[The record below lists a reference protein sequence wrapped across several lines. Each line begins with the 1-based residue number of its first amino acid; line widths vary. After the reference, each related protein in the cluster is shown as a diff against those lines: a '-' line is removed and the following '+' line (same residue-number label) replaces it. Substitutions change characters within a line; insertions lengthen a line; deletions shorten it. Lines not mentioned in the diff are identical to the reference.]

1 MKEPVVELN
10 QVQLKAD
17 RGGYVFRDLN
27 LTIENGESIVITG
40 PSGSGKTMLAQMLV
54 GLRFASGGTVKLFG
68 NEIKPRKKRLIR
80 KTRRMIGGVGGSFG
94 LLPLFTVAENIT
106 LPLVIGA
113 ERKKLVKERL
123 VRVLSEFSL
132 LKLANK
138 YPRHLTRVEDYLAQ
152 FARAAV
158 ANQPLIIIDEPL
170 AGLDKKNYER
180 ISNFLVKVALSGRS
194 MLILVSEPPTREIPN
209 SRVLRFTNGGVE

>member
-1 MKEPVVELN
+1 MKEPVVELD

-27 LTIENGESIVITG
+27 LTIESGESVIISG

-54 GLRFASGGTVKLFG
+54 GLRFASAGTVKLFG
-68 NEIKPRKKRLIR
+68 HEIRPRRKRLIR

-94 LLPLFTVAENIT
+94 LLPLYTVADNIT

-113 ERKKLVKERL
+113 ERKKLQKERL

-158 ANQPLIIIDEPL
+158 ANQPLILIDEPL

-194 MLILVSEPPTREIPN
+194 MLILVSEPPNRTIPN
-209 SRVLRFTNGGVE
+209 SRLLRFTNGGVE